1 MDTTMGETKRRTVDA
16 ARVSRRT
23 DRRRDFASGINVGD
37 GERTVSTVTGGA
49 ALLYGLLRG
58 GVGGWALAGLGA
70 MLTYRGLSGKCQL
83 YRALGIDHASRGGEQ
98 VQGNLGTKIERSVM
112 VNAPAEQVYRVWRRL
127 SNLPRF
133 MSHLER
139 VEEMDSRRSRWT
151 VRVPAG
157 MAVTWDAE
165 LINDVPNEVIAWK
178 TIDTKLIDH
187 AGSVRFERA
196 PDGRGTIVRVSM
208 QYAPPAGDVGHAVAR
223 ALGQDPASQI
233 DKDLAGFKRAMEA
246 GELAA

>member
-1 MDTTMGETKRRTVDA
+1 MDTTRGHG
-16 ARVSRRT
+16 
-23 DRRRDFASGINVGD
+23 DFASGVNVGD
-37 GERTVSTVTGGA
+37 RERAVSTFAGGA
-49 ALLYGLLRG
+49 SLLYGLLRG
-58 GVGGWALAGLGA
+58 GASGWALAGLGA
-70 MLTYRGLSGKCQL
+70 IVAYRGLSGQCQL
-83 YRALGIDHASRGGEQ
+83 YQALGIDHASRAGDQ
-98 VQGNLGTKIERSVM
+98 VQGNLGTKIERSVL
-112 VNAPAEQVYRVWRRL
+112 VNAPSEQVYRVWRRL
-127 SNLPRF
+127 ANLPRF
-133 MSHLER
+133 MSYLER
-139 VEEMDSRRSRWT
+139 VDELDARRSRWT

-157 MAVTWDAE
+157 VAVTWDAE

-208 QYAPPAGDVGHAVAR
+208 QYAPPAGEVGHALAR

-233 DKDLAGFKRAMEA
+233 DKDLVQFKRAMEA

>member
-1 MDTTMGETKRRTVDA
+1 METTRGHG
-16 ARVSRRT
+16 
-23 DRRRDFASGINVGD
+23 DFATGVNVGD
-37 GERTVSTVTGGA
+37 GERAASTFAGGA

-58 GVGGWALAGLGA
+58 GASGWALAGIGA
-70 MLTYRGLSGKCQL
+70 MLAYRGLSGKCQL
-83 YRALGIDHASRGGEQ
+83 YQALGIDRASREGEQ
-98 VQGNLGTKIERSVM
+98 VQGNLGTKVERSVL
-112 VNAPAEQVYRVWRRL
+112 VNAPPEQVYRVWRRL
-127 SNLPRF
+127 ANLPRF

-157 MAVTWDAE
+157 VAVTWDAE
-165 LINDVPNEVIAWK
+165 LINDAPNEVIAWK
-178 TIDTKLIDH
+178 TVDTKLIDH

-208 QYAPPAGDVGHAVAR
+208 QYAPPAGEVGHALAR

-233 DKDLAGFKRAMEA
+233 EKDLVQFKRAMEA